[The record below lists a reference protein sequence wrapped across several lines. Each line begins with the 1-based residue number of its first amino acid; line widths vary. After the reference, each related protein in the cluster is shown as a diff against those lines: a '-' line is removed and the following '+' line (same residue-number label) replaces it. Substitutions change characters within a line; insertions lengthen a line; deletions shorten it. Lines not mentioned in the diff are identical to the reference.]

1 MKKRSGPEGRFNGEK
16 KHMDKQD
23 RSAWRGDYSLSA
35 EAIEE
40 ISARIGDYL
49 RELRTE
55 RTELLRI
62 RLSLEEAL
70 LRWRDHFGEEER
82 VRISAGER
90 LGRPTV
96 TMELTGDNYDPLTSA
111 ENDLGA
117 WADNL
122 LNGIGLNPVYTY
134 RHNTNTVQLRLK
146 RRQLHPAVTLG
157 IAVAFG
163 LLAGLLGDL
172 LLPEAAQDTVLTAVF
187 QPVRNAFLRILNT
200 AGGPIVFFSVLAA
213 VCGVGNAAAMSR
225 EGRRLILRFLLSIS
239 LMTLVTAAVSYRLFR
254 PVSGAAAGGGIQGL
268 LDFLIRIIPT
278 DILSPMISGDSPQL
292 ILIALVLGHAF
303 LTAGQQSGGLVA
315 LVDQLNTTGLLVA
328 DWVGRVT
335 PFFVSLLLIFGIWSE
350 SLSPLLSLW
359 KPVLLFFVLCGALF
373 LLQLLLVSGKEKIS
387 PAVLVGKMRE
397 SFLTALRTGS
407 VNSAY
412 GANQVCCE
420 RRLGIGRTLT
430 KAGLPLGLLI
440 YMPAGTV
447 ASMIVILY
455 EAAASGAEVSPFWFV
470 MAVLLTVTLQAA
482 SPPVTGIG
490 LLSYAVIFAQLGIPE
505 DALTTAMA
513 VDILFGFVTAPLNQA
528 MLQMELVLEA
538 DRSGVL
544 DRSVLEKQ

>member
-1 MKKRSGPEGRFNGEK
+1 
-16 KHMDKQD
+16 MDKQD
-23 RSAWRGDYSLSA
+23 RSAWRGEYPLSA

-163 LLAGLLGDL
+163 LLAGLMGDL

-225 EGRRLILRFLLSIS
+225 ERRRLILRFLLSIS

-254 PVSGAAAGGGIQGL
+254 PVPGAAAGGGIQGL

-350 SLSPLLSLW
+350 SLAPLLSLW

-455 EAAASGAEVSPFWFV
+455 EAAASGAEVSPFWLV